1 MTRRPCLRIS
11 AMLLGACLA
20 GGGLR
25 ADSSEEV
32 HAVIER
38 MHAALMDGKADAL
51 RAVFDPKMP
60 GFKMLSGDIGALLK
74 ESLAPSSVDFLSD
87 TGDGHARELELDW
100 RLRIGAYSGES
111 SVDRRAHVK
120 LRVEKGEG
128 GWRIVS
134 FAPLDFFVPARN
146 GAVWDMIS
154 ESLEALTEAPGRF
167 LAAFDPK
174 MPGYGQLRVNVTA
187 LRQQGDVESS
197 AELVA
202 SEGDD
207 RRRSLELDWILSL
220 THPDTGIAMFRR
232 HERVKC
238 QVERQGKS
246 WRIVA
251 LEPMDFLAPEKPR

>member
-1 MTRRPCLRIS
+1 
-11 AMLLGACLA
+11 MLLGACLA

-51 RAVFDPKMP
+51 RAVFDPRMP
-60 GFKMLSGDIGALLK
+60 GFQKLSGDIGALLK
-74 ESLAPSSVDFLSD
+74 ESVAPSSVDFLSD
-87 TGDGHARELELDW
+87 TGDDLARQLELDW

-111 SVDRRAHVK
+111 SVNRRARVK
-120 LRVEKGEG
+120 LRIEKGDV

-134 FAPLDFFVPARN
+134 FAPMDFFVPARN

-174 MPGYGQLRVNVTA
+174 MPGYDQLRANVDA
-187 LRQQGDVESS
+187 LVQQGDVVSS
-197 AELVA
+197 AELVG

-207 RRRSLELDWILSL
+207 RRRSLELDWVLSVA
-220 THPDTGIAMFRR
+220 HPDTGIILFRR

-238 QVERQGKS
+238 QVERQGKG

-251 LEPMDFLAPEKPR
+251 LEPIEFLAPEKPR